1 MTLILALEG
10 WRRKGDQEFRGIL
23 KYIVS
28 RRPTWATKPL
38 LQNMRKLDSESKWQ
52 LESFCFAAVIAMHT
66 LVFMF
71 INIKKQWRLHLLCF
85 YLLLL

>member
-28 RRPTWATKPL
+28 RRPIWATKPL
-38 LQNMRKLDSESKWQ
+38 LQNMRKLYSESKWQ

-71 INIKKQWRLHLLCF
+71 INIKKQ
-85 YLLLL
+85 